1 VRELAALGLTAS
13 TLHLLL
19 SGPKEP
25 LIHDNEK
32 SAHLQYEFEGC
43 LLSVYL
49 CLSVVGTAKHF
60 RPKILLTVEDNLAL
74 SADLDPETKKTL
86 GDLMKYPPRPQS
98 HDPENIIDVADPEQN
113 VVKESASEQ
122 VTDDNQLDDD
132 IFQTDED
139 LEKYPHSQR
148 SRQSS
153 YSCDDEASLK
163 GPHSRTIEI
172 TLQAD
177 TEFFNLLKD
186 ELASID
192 KLQAEQ
198 KEILTSQV
206 KNLGREV
213 VAVTK
218 PIKRGSRSDLYAWR
232 DIFKVY
238 QDAAVFFATTERD
251 HGART
256 AVQARDRIKR
266 FSSQL
271 VAMGIVRDT
280 LAKD

>member
-1 VRELAALGLTAS
+1 MGLTAS

-19 SGPKEP
+19 SGPDKP
-25 LIHDNEK
+25 LIHDSDK

-43 LLSVYL
+43 LLNVYFR
-49 CLSVVGTAKHF
+49 LSVVGTAQHF
-60 RPKILLTVEDNLAL
+60 HPKILLTVEDNLAL

-86 GDLMKYPPRPQS
+86 EDLMKYPQHPPS
-98 HDPENIIDVADPEQN
+98 HDSERVIDVTDSEQN
-113 VVKESASEQ
+113 VVEESASEQ
-122 VTDDNQLDDD
+122 VPDGNQLDDD

-139 LEKYPHSQR
+139 LQKYPHAQR

-153 YSCDDEASLK
+153 CVSVDGTFVKELGTC
-163 GPHSRTIEI
+163 TIEI

-198 KEILTSQV
+198 KETLTSQV

-218 PIKRGSRSDLYAWR
+218 PTKHGSRSDLYAWR

-256 AVQARDRIKR
+256 AVQARDRVKW

-271 VAMGIVRDT
+271 TAMDIVRDT
-280 LAKD
+280 LGTD